1 MNPKPKRPDA
11 ILYRDLEKQNDWLR
25 SNVFDSMGNYLEEV
39 EEQSPG
45 DYIIMPE
52 NELSSFKIW
61 WRSVSLTSVVLDF
74 LMPVT
79 GTQERHPTVPKQRFW
94 MISNFCRRQQSA

>member
-1 MNPKPKRPDA
+1 MNPNLKRPDA

-61 WRSVSLTSVVLDF
+61 WRSVSLTSVVSVRFPHACHGNSGKTSNCAKTKVLDDF
-74 LMPVT
+74 
-79 GTQERHPTVPKQRFW
+79 
-94 MISNFCRRQQSA
+94 

>member
-1 MNPKPKRPDA
+1 MVHQGTDLKKRRKVNPNLKRPDA

-52 NELSSFKIW
+52 RNCHLSRFGGGLFHS
-61 WRSVSLTSVVLDF
+61 
-74 LMPVT
+74 PV
-79 GTQERHPTVPKQRFW
+79 
-94 MISNFCRRQQSA
+94 